1 MPHKQACYA
10 RDQLARLPHSLACN
24 LLTHGQSRNT
34 GLSLT
39 LGAMLFEVL
48 LFNTFLPPLY
58 SFVPSG
64 ENMTCVT
71 PPCCPWS
78 KNISWPSDSEYTPTK
93 KEKMYLS
100 KRLSCTVELYETI
113 PFYSLLISYSQMQIC
128 LGFGKVS
135 PRPFVDNER
144 GFKVQKFWSYNEL
157 IAATTCH
164 NYQLSYDDFSK
175 LFYINNCVWQMQRIW
190 TNLSG

>member
-10 RDQLARLPHSLACN
+10 RDHPARLPHSLACN
-24 LLTHGQSRNT
+24 LLTRGQSCNT

-48 LFNTFLPPLY
+48 LLNTSLPPLY

-78 KNISWPSDSEYTPTK
+78 KNISWPSESEYTPTK
-93 KEKMYLS
+93 KEKIYLS
-100 KRLSCTVELYETI
+100 KRLSCTVQLYETI

-135 PRPFVDNER
+135 PRPFFDNER
-144 GFKVQKFWSYNEL
+144 RFKVQKIWSYNEL
-157 IAATTCH
+157 IAAITCH
-164 NYQLSYDDFSK
+164 NYQLSYDDFGK
-175 LFYINNCVWQMQRIW
+175 LFYINNCVWQMQRI
-190 TNLSG
+190 